1 MAGCGYCGVGP
12 EDECLPSC
20 NAPKESDMARFE
32 VEVSG
37 KRLETLIATAAQ
49 RHVTPATLVQRW
61 IDNTIDIIDAL
72 TAGESDSDGVNKSGM
87 LPDDE

>member
-1 MAGCGYCGVGP
+1 
-12 EDECLPSC
+12 
-20 NAPKESDMARFE
+20 MARFE

-37 KRLETLIATAAQ
+37 KRLETLLATAAE

-61 IDNTIDIIDAL
+61 IDNTIGFIDAFNA
-72 TAGESDSDGVNKSGM
+72 AGESDSDGVNESGM